1 MKIRPM
7 MQNRISSYV
16 KNDLV
21 NRNLTGFA
29 EVQFGT
35 QKQNSLVEAA
45 CGCGNASLN
54 VSDNSLSVQMNPT
67 HIPPIMSGSY
77 NDVSVKMAD

>member
-45 CGCGNASLN
+45 CGCGDASMNAQIT
-54 VSDNSLSVQMNPT
+54 VFFCSDE
-67 HIPPIMSGSY
+67 SY
-77 NDVSVKMAD
+77 AHSSNNEW